1 MVRGEVFELAA
12 PRSAKGSEQRG
23 RRFGVVVQAD
33 ELLVLSTMLVA
44 PTSRTAVAQP
54 FRPAVSIG
62 GERTRVLLE
71 QTTAVAHERLGRS
84 LGVLSP
90 GEQRLVDDALVLVFA
105 L

>member
-1 MVRGEVFELAA
+1 M
-12 PRSAKGSEQRG
+12 
-23 RRFGVVVQAD
+23 
-33 ELLVLSTMLVA
+33 
-44 PTSRTAVAQP
+44 
-54 FRPAVSIG
+54 SIG

-71 QTTAVAHERLGRS
+71 QTTAVAYERLGRS